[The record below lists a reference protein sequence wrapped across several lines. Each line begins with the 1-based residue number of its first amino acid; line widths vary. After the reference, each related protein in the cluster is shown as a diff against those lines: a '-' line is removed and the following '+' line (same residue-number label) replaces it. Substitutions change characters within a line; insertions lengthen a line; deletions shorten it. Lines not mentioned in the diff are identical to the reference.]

1 MKTPISVGFRIF
13 YVILDFEHLNVILFH
28 NDIGDLID
36 IVDKRTDDPHARH
49 IEKIVFHGIREISK
63 PFLFNFL

>member
-28 NDIGDLID
+28 NHIGDLID

-49 IEKIVFHGIREISK
+49 IEKIVFHGIKGNIKTFS
-63 PFLFNFL
+63 F